1 MTEQKKNLEK
11 LFKNLDDFT
20 KTIEK
25 LSKDIAD
32 IITASFDTKTEKKEE
47 KDDTGMAKKR
57 TGN

>member
-1 MTEQKKNLEK
+1 MAEQKNLEE
-11 LFKNLDDFT
+11 LFKNLNDFA

-57 TGN
+57 TEN